1 MMSLYPHSTRINGA
15 NIKPLANMS
24 HPEMKMHLLSFRD
37 AWENITTRNTDL
49 SDERLDDET
58 LKDLQDH
65 LKFYYSNHAK
75 LLVEDWLR
83 TY

>member
-1 MMSLYPHSTRINGA
+1 
-15 NIKPLANMS
+15 MS

>member
-1 MMSLYPHSTRINGA
+1 MDCG
-15 NIKPLANMS
+15 
-24 HPEMKMHLLSFRD
+24 EKMHLRSFRD

-58 LKDLQDH
+58 LKYLQDH

-75 LLVEDWLR
+75 LLAEDWLR